1 MACLLS
7 LSVRDF
13 ILDKAMKQ
21 MSLLLEKCRFYVEP
35 IYSPSGKLYGM
46 EMLTHFYD
54 NNVKLNPQTVINS
67 LDYRAKKSLLKK
79 QLLDIKLMS
88 KFFSKNNIFC
98 SLNVAEEMA
107 HILISESSLLSLLKS
122 IPFLWLEIN
131 EMAIRKQP
139 RQSFAGD
146 AANLLI

>member
-1 MACLLS
+1 
-7 LSVRDF
+7 
-13 ILDKAMKQ
+13 
-21 MSLLLEKCRFYVEP
+21 
-35 IYSPSGKLYGM
+35 
-46 EMLTHFYD
+46 
-54 NNVKLNPQTVINS
+54 
-67 LDYRAKKSLLKK
+67 
-79 QLLDIKLMS
+79 
-88 KFFSKNNIFC
+88 
-98 SLNVAEEMA
+98 MA

>member
-88 KFFSKNNIFC
+88 KFFSK
-98 SLNVAEEMA
+98 
-107 HILISESSLLSLLKS
+107 K
-122 IPFLWLEIN
+122 
-131 EMAIRKQP
+131 
-139 RQSFAGD
+139 
-146 AANLLI
+146 